1 MTWLTTTARE
11 AGGVAIALGILGVGL
26 SGAAGN
32 LAGVALGGGAVGL
45 GVLTIRHATTGAT
58 DADVRQAVEA
68 VEGAEEQ

>member
-1 MTWLTTTARE
+1 MNTIRSTARE

-32 LAGVALGGGAVGL
+32 LAGVALGGSAVGL
-45 GVLTIRHATTGAT
+45 GVLTIRHATAGAT

-68 VEGAEEQ
+68 VEEGEEK